1 MDRRK
6 ALAVSVAVAL
16 VVVGGA
22 ALAAN
27 FGLLGL
33 VDSAEPVGQ
42 LSPVT
47 PVGSTVVPAQRAT
60 QGEGAVGDGGPSGT
74 PGVEGGGPADASSV
88 EDPGQGGRDDHRT
101 ADEREH
107 EPEPEHERDD

>member
-6 ALAVSVAVAL
+6 ALAVSL
-16 VVVGGA
+16 VVAMVVVVAA

-33 VDSAEPVGQ
+33 VDRTDPVGQ
-42 LSPVT
+42 LSPVAT
-47 PVGSTVVPAQRAT
+47 VGSTVAPERRAN

-74 PGVEGGGPADASSV
+74 PGVQAPTGT
-88 EDPGQGGRDDHRT
+88 GRGDDGTTEHR
-101 ADEREH
+101 EP

>member
-6 ALAVSVAVAL
+6 ALAVSVAVAM
-16 VVVGGA
+16 VMMAAA

-33 VDSAEPVGQ
+33 VGRVEPVGQ

-47 PVGSTVVPAQRAT
+47 PVTSTAVPERRDTGAD
-60 QGEGAVGDGGPSGT
+60 GAVGEGEPSGT
-74 PGVEGGGPADASSV
+74 PSV
-88 EDPGQGGRDDHRT
+88 EPPAGDGREDAAKTDQRHP
-101 ADEREH
+101 

>member
-16 VVVGGA
+16 VAMAAA

-33 VDSAEPVGQ
+33 VGRADPVGQ
-42 LSPVT
+42 LSPVA
-47 PVGSTVVPAQRAT
+47 PAGATVVQEQPAT
-60 QGEGAVGDGGPSGT
+60 QGGDAVGDDGGSPATTTVGPPATDGRESAGE
-74 PGVEGGGPADASSV
+74 VE
-88 EDPGQGGRDDHRT
+88 QRHQ
-101 ADEREH
+101 ERES
-107 EPEPEHERDD
+107 EPEHERDD

>member
-16 VVVGGA
+16 VAMAAA

-33 VDSAEPVGQ
+33 VGRTDPVGQ
-42 LSPVT
+42 LSPVA
-47 PVGSTVVPAQRAT
+47 TVRSVPARPAAQDDGT
-60 QGEGAVGDGGPSGT
+60 VGDGGPPATTTEPATEDAGK
-74 PGVEGGGPADASSV
+74 VERRH
-88 EDPGQGGRDDHRT
+88 Q
-101 ADEREH
+101 ERES
-107 EPEPEHERDD
+107 EPEHERDD